1 MLTSNTERAHKSKY
15 VRGIWCVCVCVEIQQ
30 RTIYQFSL
38 KRQMEAV
45 KRRLLLFILCG
56 MRFFLLSCFV
66 LWLMVSG

>member
-1 MLTSNTERAHKSKY
+1 MSVAF
-15 VRGIWCVCVCVEIQQ
+15 GVCVCVEIQQ

-56 MRFFLLSCFV
+56 MRFFYSLALFC
-66 LWLMVSG
+66 G